1 LKSFDLIV
9 VGSGLAG
16 LHAAQLGVSFGE
28 VLLLTKARVEECNTA
43 YAQGGIAAALT
54 DGDTPDEHFRDTML
68 AGAGLGDAEAV
79 RVLVEEGPH
88 RVRELIDLGVPFDR
102 ANGQITVT
110 REAAHSYPRILHAG
124 GDATGARI
132 EGTVAGMVR
141 TLSRIAVRENTFVT
155 ELVVRHGQVTGV
167 RALEPDG
174 TTVAE
179 FEAGAVILATGGV
192 GQLFS
197 HTTNPPVATG
207 DGIALAFRS
216 GAEIADMEFI
226 QFHPTALCVAGAP
239 PFLISE
245 ALRGE
250 SGVLRN
256 ADGERFMARYDSR
269 GELAPRDVVARSIAF
284 EMRRTGDASA
294 FLDVTHLG
302 ADHFRRRFPTIARVC
317 SEFGIDIGTEPIPV
331 APAAHY
337 LMGGIKTN
345 AWGQTSLERLY
356 ACGECACNGVHGA
369 NRLASNSLLET
380 IVFSDRAV
388 RHAFSVGRSVPKASK
403 VNSNWLDRR
412 DPTDLLPDDRLAVA
426 SPFRRLASSVAPDAV
441 RAMMWAH
448 AGLTRDA
455 SGLATLSSAI
465 NGCED
470 ASGSPATREEHE
482 MANLLTLSRLVA
494 TAALYRTESRGAHYR
509 SDYPD
514 TRPEWRRRTVLYAK
528 TTRTVDIVGARVK
541 GSAEG
546 CQS

>member
-1 LKSFDLIV
+1 LKRFDLIV

-16 LHAAQLGVSFGE
+16 LHAAQLGASVGE
-28 VLLLTKARVEECNTA
+28 VLLLTKARLEDCNTA

-54 DGDTPDEHFRDTML
+54 DGDTTDEHFRDTML

-79 RVLVEEGPH
+79 RVLVEEGPR

-102 ANGQITVT
+102 ANGQLTVT
-110 REAAHSYPRILHAG
+110 REAAHSFPRILHAG
-124 GDATGARI
+124 GDATGSRI
-132 EGTVAGMVR
+132 EGTLAGMVR

-174 TTVAE
+174 ITVAE

-216 GAEIADMEFI
+216 GADIADMEFI

-239 PFLISE
+239 RFLISE

-250 SGVLRN
+250 GGVLRN
-256 ADGERFMARYDSR
+256 AHGERFMARYDSR

-294 FLDVTHLG
+294 FLDVAHLG
-302 ADHFRRRFPTIARVC
+302 ADHVRRRFPTITRVC
-317 SEFGIDIGTEPIPV
+317 SEFGIDIGAEPIPV

-345 AWGQTSLERLY
+345 AWGQTSLEGLY

-388 RHAFSVGRSVPKASK
+388 RHAFSIGRSAPK
-403 VNSNWLDRR
+403 VDPTNWLDCPDR
-412 DPTDLLPDDRLAVA
+412 TDLLPDDRLAVA
-426 SPFRRLASSVAPDAV
+426 SPFRRLASSVAPDVV

-448 AGLTRDA
+448 AGLTRAA

-465 NGCED
+465 NGWDD

-494 TAALYRTESRGAHYR
+494 TAALHRTESRGAHYR

-528 TTRTVDIVGARVK
+528 TDRAVDNAGARVK
-541 GSAEG
+541 GGAKCS
-546 CQS
+546 QS